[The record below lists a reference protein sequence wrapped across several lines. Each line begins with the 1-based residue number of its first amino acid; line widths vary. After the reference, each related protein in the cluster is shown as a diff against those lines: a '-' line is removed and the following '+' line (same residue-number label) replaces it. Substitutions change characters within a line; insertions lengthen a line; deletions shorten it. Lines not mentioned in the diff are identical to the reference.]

1 MRVFTVV
8 YIKTKAE
15 VIQFSVCFF
24 FIKDGGYAILF
35 FIPES
40 VKKANSL
47 CEIYALTTA

>member
-1 MRVFTVV
+1 MV
-8 YIKTKAE
+8 YIKAKAE

-24 FIKDGGYAILF
+24 IKDGGYATLF

-47 CEIYALTTA
+47 SAIYALITA